1 MVCARRP
8 FRPTLFPGLRCV
20 NGGAGKIFT
29 AETAEMI
36 GVNDHPE
43 QSLRSP
49 RAYSWSAGSAVN
61 TSPPFWLGV

>member
-1 MVCARRP
+1 MVCVRGLSARHCSQVY
-8 FRPTLFPGLRCV
+8 GASM
-20 NGGAGKIFT
+20 GGAGKIFT

-49 RAYSWSAGSAVN
+49 RA
-61 TSPPFWLGV
+61 LR